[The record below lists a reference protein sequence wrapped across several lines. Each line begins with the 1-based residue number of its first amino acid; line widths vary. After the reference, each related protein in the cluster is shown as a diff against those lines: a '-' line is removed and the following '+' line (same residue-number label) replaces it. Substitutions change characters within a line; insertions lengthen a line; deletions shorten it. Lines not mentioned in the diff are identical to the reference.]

1 LKREVAGRPFADFA
15 ITGARIRTFDPSR
28 PQASAVA
35 WRDGTII
42 AVGSDAEI
50 REVCDAHTEAVD
62 GRGTVLVPG
71 LVDAHFHP
79 LLGAGD
85 THGGV
90 DLMSCETLDAV
101 CAALAEHKRAS
112 GSEWVLGY
120 GLRYSVFPDGH
131 IDGALIEDATG
142 GAPAYLTL
150 YDFHSAVAT
159 SRALALAGVTGPV
172 PLPGTSQVVIRDG
185 RLTGE
190 LLELPAMELVRSVIP
205 TPTAQERRD
214 FLIGLLRSWNAM
226 GLTALHVMDGTA
238 ATFETLR
245 DLEGTDDLTLRMVVA
260 PTVTPDMDADARDDV
275 LRLCGERGSL
285 WRAGAAKFFMD
296 GTVEAGTA
304 WLFEPDVNGEGTLP
318 YWPDPQEYRKAT
330 AQFAAAGFQCVTHAI
345 GDRAVREALD
355 AYRDAGH
362 ADGVMHRI
370 EHIETV
376 RDEELRRFAPEHVA
390 ASMQPVHVDA
400 TFDDPNPVWPERLG
414 PERAARA
421 WRYGDL
427 LRCGAVLAFGSD
439 WPVAWADPRRGM
451 ASARLRRTPGR
462 PDAPVICP
470 EQALTPEQALA
481 AYTTGPARV
490 AGEADQAGQISVGYR
505 ADLTGFVDDPL
516 AVDPDTLLSL
526 PVAITI
532 VAGRIVYKNR

>member
-1 LKREVAGRPFADFA
+1 MNRQVARGPFADFA
-15 ITGARIRTFDPSR
+15 ITGARIRTFDARR
-28 PQASAVA
+28 PEASAVA

-50 REVCDAHTEAVD
+50 KEVCGAGTQAVD

-85 THGGV
+85 THGAV

-101 CAALAEHKRAS
+101 CAALAKHKQV
-112 GSEWVLGY
+112 GDGEWVLGY
-120 GLRYSVFPDGH
+120 GLRYSVFPGGH
-131 IDGALIEDATG
+131 IDGALIEDAIG
-142 GAPAYLTL
+142 GAPAFVTL
-150 YDFHSAVAT
+150 YDFHAAVAT

-190 LLELPAMELVRSVIP
+190 LLEGPAMELVRSVIP

-214 FLIGLLRSWNAM
+214 FLIGLLHSWNAM

-260 PTVTPDMDADARDDV
+260 LTVTPDMDGESRDAV

-285 WRAGAAKFFMD
+285 WRGGAAKFFMD

-304 WLFEPDVNGEGTLP
+304 WLFEPDVNGESTLP

-376 RDEELRRFAPEHVA
+376 RDEEVRRFAPEQVV

-400 TFDDPNPVWPERLG
+400 TFDDPDPVWPARLG

-427 LRCGAVLAFGSD
+427 LRSGAVLALGSD

-481 AYTTGPARV
+481 GYTSGPARV

-526 PVAITI
+526 PVAMTI
-532 VAGRIVYKNR
+532 VAGRIVYENR

>member
-1 LKREVAGRPFADFA
+1 VNRQVAGRPFADSA
-15 ITGARIRTFDPSR
+15 ITGARIHTFDARR

-35 WRDGTII
+35 WRDGTLI

-50 REVCDAHTEAVD
+50 REVCDARTEMLD
-62 GRGTVLVPG
+62 GRGVVLVPG
-71 LVDAHFHP
+71 LVDSHFHP

-85 THGGV
+85 THGAV
-90 DLMSCETLDAV
+90 DLMSCETLEAV
-101 CAALAEHKRAS
+101 RTTLAEHKRRA
-112 GSEWVLGY
+112 GDGWVLGY
-120 GLRYSVFPDGH
+120 GLRYSVFPGGQ

-142 GAPAYLTL
+142 GAPTYLTL

-159 SRALALAGVTGPV
+159 PRALALAGVTEPV
-172 PLPGTSQVVIRDG
+172 PLPGTSQVVVSDG

-190 LLELPAMELVRSVIP
+190 LLEGPAMELVRSAISP
-205 TPTAQERRD
+205 PTAQERRD
-214 FLIGLLRSWNAM
+214 FLVGLLRSWNAM

-238 ATFETLR
+238 ATFDTLR

-260 PTVTPDMDADARDDV
+260 LTVTPDMDGEERGALV
-275 LRLCGERGSL
+275 RLSGERGSL
-285 WRAGAAKFFMD
+285 WRGGAGKFFMD

-318 YWPDPQEYRKAT
+318 YWPDPQEYRKAV

-376 RDEELRRFAPEHVA
+376 RDEELRRFAPEQVV

-400 TFDDPNPVWPERLG
+400 TFDDPDPVWPARLG

-427 LRCGAVLAFGSD
+427 LRSGAVVAFGSD

-462 PDAPVICP
+462 PDAPVVCP

-481 AYTTGPARV
+481 AYTSAPARV
-490 AGEADQAGQISVGYR
+490 TGEADQAGQIAVGYR

-526 PVAITI
+526 PVAVTI
-532 VAGRIVYKNR
+532 VAGRVVYTNR

>member
-1 LKREVAGRPFADFA
+1 V
-15 ITGARIRTFDPSR
+15 
-28 PQASAVA
+28 ASAVA

-50 REVCDAHTEAVD
+50 SEVCDARTQAVD
-62 GRGTVLVPG
+62 GRGSVLVPG
-71 LVDAHFHP
+71 IVDAHFHP

-85 THGGV
+85 TNGAV

-101 CAALAEHKRAS
+101 CAKLSEHKRA
-112 GSEWVLGY
+112 GDGDWVLGY

-131 IDGALIEDATG
+131 IDGSLIEEATG
-142 GAPAYLTL
+142 GAPAYVTL
-150 YDFHSAVAT
+150 YDFHSAVVT
-159 SRALALAGVTGPV
+159 PRALALAGVNEQV
-172 PLPGTSQVVIRDG
+172 SLPGTSQVVVRDG

-190 LLELPAMELVRSVIP
+190 LLEAPAMELVRSVIP
-205 TPTAQERRD
+205 PPTPRQRRN
-214 FLIGLLRSWNAM
+214 FLVGLLRSWNAM

-245 DLEGTDDLTLRMVVA
+245 ELEGTDDLTLRMVIA
-260 PTVTPDMDADARDDV
+260 LTVTPDMDDEARDSLV
-275 LRLCGERGSL
+275 RLCSERGSL
-285 WRAGAAKFFMD
+285 WRGGAAKFFMD

-304 WLFEPDVNGEGTLP
+304 WLFEPDTNGEGTLP

-376 RDEELRRFAPEHVA
+376 RDEELRRFAPEQVA

-400 TFDDPNPVWPERLG
+400 TFDDPDPIWPARLG

-427 LRCGAVLAFGSD
+427 LRSGAVLALGSD

-462 PDAPVICP
+462 PDAPVIGP

-481 AYTTGPARV
+481 GYTTGPARV
-490 AGEADQAGQISVGYR
+490 AGESDHAGRIKAGYR

-526 PVAITI
+526 PVSMTI
-532 VAGRIVYKNR
+532 VAGRIVHENR